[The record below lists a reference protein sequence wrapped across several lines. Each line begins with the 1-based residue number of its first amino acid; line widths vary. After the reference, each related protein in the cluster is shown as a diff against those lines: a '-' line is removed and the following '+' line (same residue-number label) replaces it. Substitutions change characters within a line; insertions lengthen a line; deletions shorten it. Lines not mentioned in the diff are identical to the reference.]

1 MNIKIKGE
9 TIMKFTMKTKRIIL
23 FLLFFLFLT
32 IQCVKVPDKIEMF
45 KYEASFDLFMAKVT
59 FTADSLFKSLVDDG
73 TISREVYP
81 DGDGIENWFV
91 FRDTVEIDTIAVEDQ
106 LAFDDFDPQSFTQ
119 SIDDITINPIE
130 KTISTELGNAE
141 LDNAGPISSSDV
153 KLIDIFPNLDILPNG
168 TTDTIPEDT
177 GIPAPIYRDI
187 NFDSFTEAT
196 FTSGQIEL
204 EIVNNL
210 VIELGAPLKV
220 YLLKTDLSY
229 IIGTDG
235 DTAKAEWNQEIMPGN
250 SSTETIPLAN
260 KTLPGELI
268 IKVVGVVCGSDSA
281 EIIVNVASKNSSF
294 KVNAEAKNLEVS
306 SAIADLPSQ
315 SIEDSTEVDMDI
327 SNSNKIQSAT
337 IKNGTL
343 EININNNLALDSKII
358 LILNNLKSPSDQ
370 SFSTDS
376 ITILG
381 NNNSNNSYNIEN
393 YKLEF
398 DDMDNPKVTY
408 KYSVRTL
415 SEDNVTINS
424 TDNVEVELSI
434 HGNNPTDPI
443 SFSQITGKF
452 SQDAITTIDS
462 IEIDE
467 ATKITNA
474 NFSSGKLT
482 MNIVNNLG
490 IAADINYQI
499 NEIVKDNGDTLNST
513 IHLDGSSIPVIDEIF
528 LDTYNMQFSDATI
541 GFPQIIHYTSSVQL
555 DASIIQTLFLDNDIS
570 VNFTMNNLDFSSV
583 EGIIDSMEIDI
594 DPISTSIED
603 IPEEMEGINFSN
615 IKMVINLQSG
625 INIPIWLNLKLAAFN
640 EENNDSAIIN
650 ISQNITANPIIDIP
664 NPENLINIF
673 PDSITVSGSALI
685 NGAGSIDINQ
695 KITGNLQYEL
705 PLEFSIGDS
714 VMVNIDNTE
723 IDSVKDLPEE
733 LSALLTAKIDNKFDF
748 GAEAQIY
755 FAKDT
760 LDFVNFFNDT
770 NKVHHLATFNI
781 APLDTSTNV
790 LSLSKS
796 NAELFK
802 EGGYMKYDI
811 LLKGRTDG
819 QPSTFLST
827 DSLIL
832 MLHGTATALIDI
844 DSLSQGGE

>member
-45 KYEASFDLFMAKVT
+45 KYEASFDLFMAKIT
-59 FTADSLFKSLVDDG
+59 FTADSLFKSLVEDG
-73 TISREVYP
+73 TISREIYP
-81 DGDGIENWFV
+81 NGDGVENWFV

-153 KLIDIFPNLDILPNG
+153 KLIDIFPNLDILPDG

-177 GIPAPIYRDI
+177 GIPAPIFRDI

-220 YLLKTDLSY
+220 YLLKTDSSY

-235 DTAKAEWNQEIMPGN
+235 DTAKAEWNQGIMPGN

-281 EIIVNVASKNSSF
+281 EIIVNDASKNSSF

-315 SIEDSTEVDMDI
+315 SIKDSTEVNMDI

-583 EGIIDSMEIDI
+583 EGIIDSMEIEI

-615 IKMVINLQSG
+615 IEMAINLQSG

>member
-1 MNIKIKGE
+1 
-9 TIMKFTMKTKRIIL
+9 MKFTMKTKRIIL
-23 FLLFFLFLT
+23 SLLFFLFLT

-153 KLIDIFPNLDILPNG
+153 KLIDILPNLSILPDG
-168 TTDTIPEDT
+168 TTDTIPENT

-210 VIELGAPLKV
+210 VIELGSPLKV
-220 YLLKTDLSY
+220 YLLKTDSSE

-235 DTAKAEWNQEIMPGN
+235 DTVKAEWNTGIMPGN
-250 SSTETIPLAN
+250 SSTESIPLAN

-281 EIIVNVASKNSSF
+281 EIIVNDASKNSSF

-315 SIEDSTEVDMDI
+315 SIEDSTEVNMDI

-358 LILNNLKSPSDQ
+358 LILNNLKSPTDQ
-370 SFSTDS
+370 PFSTDS
-376 ITILG
+376 ITIIG
-381 NNNSNNSYNIEN
+381 NNSSNNSYPIEN

-398 DDMDNPKVTY
+398 DDIDNPKVTY

-434 HGNNPTDPI
+434 HGSNSTDPI

-452 SQDAITTIDS
+452 SQDAITTTDS

-467 ATKITNA
+467 ATKLTNA

-499 NEIVKDNGDTLNST
+499 NEIVEDNGDTLNST

-541 GFPQIIHYTSSVQL
+541 GFNQIIHYTSSVQL
-555 DASIIQTLFLDNDIS
+555 DTAIIQTLFLDNDIS
-570 VNFTMNNLDFSSV
+570 VNFTMDNLDFSSV

-615 IKMVINLQSG
+615 IEMVINLQSD

-827 DSLIL
+827 DSLTL

>member
-45 KYEASFDLFMAKVT
+45 KYEASFDLFMAKIT
-59 FTADSLFKSLVDDG
+59 FTADSLFKSLVEDG
-73 TISREVYP
+73 TISREIYP
-81 DGDGIENWFV
+81 NGDGVENWFV

-153 KLIDIFPNLDILPNG
+153 KLIDIFPNLDILPDG

-177 GIPAPIYRDI
+177 GIPAPIFRDI

-235 DTAKAEWNQEIMPGN
+235 DTAKAEWNQGIMPGN

-281 EIIVNVASKNSSF
+281 EIIVNDASKNSSF

-315 SIEDSTEVDMDI
+315 SIKDSTEVNMDI

-555 DASIIQTLFLDNDIS
+555 DASIIQTLFLDNNIS

-583 EGIIDSMEIDI
+583 EGIIDSMEIEI

-615 IKMVINLQSG
+615 IEMAINLQSG

-695 KITGNLQYEL
+695 KITGNLKYEL

-811 LLKGRTDG
+811 LLKGRTDE

>member
-1 MNIKIKGE
+1 
-9 TIMKFTMKTKRIIL
+9 MKFTMKTKRIIL

-91 FRDTVEIDTIAVEDQ
+91 FRDTVEIDTFAVEDQ

-153 KLIDIFPNLDILPNG
+153 KLIDIFPDLSILLDG

-220 YLLKTDLSY
+220 YLLKTDSSY

-235 DTAKAEWNQEIMPGN
+235 DTAKAEWNQGIMPGN

-281 EIIVNVASKNSSF
+281 EIIVNDASKNSSF

-327 SNSNKIQSAT
+327 SNSNKIQSAI

-555 DASIIQTLFLDNDIS
+555 DASIIQTLFLDNHIS

-583 EGIIDSMEIDI
+583 EGIIDSMEIEI

-615 IKMVINLQSG
+615 IKMVINLQSD

>member
-45 KYEASFDLFMAKVT
+45 KYEASFDLFMAKIT
-59 FTADSLFKSLVDDG
+59 FTADSLFKSLVEDG
-73 TISREVYP
+73 TISREIYP
-81 DGDGIENWFV
+81 NGDGVENWFV

-153 KLIDIFPNLDILPNG
+153 KLIDIFPNLDILPDG

-177 GIPAPIYRDI
+177 GIPAPIFRDI

-220 YLLKTDLSY
+220 YLLKTDSSY

-235 DTAKAEWNQEIMPGN
+235 DTAKAEWNQGIMPGN

-281 EIIVNVASKNSSF
+281 EIIVNDASKNSSF

-555 DASIIQTLFLDNDIS
+555 DASIIQTLFLDNNIS

-583 EGIIDSMEIDI
+583 EGIIDSMEIEI

-615 IKMVINLQSG
+615 IEMAINLQSG

-811 LLKGRTDG
+811 LLKGRTDE

>member
-45 KYEASFDLFMAKVT
+45 KYEASFDLFMAKIT
-59 FTADSLFKSLVDDG
+59 FTADSLFKSLVEDG
-73 TISREVYP
+73 TISREIYP
-81 DGDGIENWFV
+81 NGDGVENWFV

-153 KLIDIFPNLDILPNG
+153 KLIDIFPDLSILPDEP
-168 TTDTIPEDT
+168 TDTIPEDT
-177 GIPAPIYRDI
+177 GIPAPIYRNI

-235 DTAKAEWNQEIMPGN
+235 DTAKAEWNQGIMPGN

-281 EIIVNVASKNSSF
+281 EIIVKDASKNSSF

-315 SIEDSTEVDMDI
+315 SIKDSTEVNMDI

-555 DASIIQTLFLDNDIS
+555 DASIIQTLFLDNNIS
-570 VNFTMNNLDFSSV
+570 VNFTMNDLDFSSV
-583 EGIIDSMEIDI
+583 EGIIDSMEIEI

-615 IKMVINLQSG
+615 IKMVINLQSD

>member
-1 MNIKIKGE
+1 
-9 TIMKFTMKTKRIIL
+9 MKFTMKTKRIIL

-45 KYEASFDLFMAKVT
+45 KYEASFDLFMAKIT
-59 FTADSLFKSLVDDG
+59 FTADSLFKSLVEDG
-73 TISREVYP
+73 TISREIYP
-81 DGDGIENWFV
+81 NGDGVENWFV

-153 KLIDIFPNLDILPNG
+153 KLIDIFPNLDILPDG

-177 GIPAPIYRDI
+177 GIPAPIFRDI

-235 DTAKAEWNQEIMPGN
+235 DTAKAEWNQGIMPGN

-281 EIIVNVASKNSSF
+281 EIIVNDASKNSSF

-315 SIEDSTEVDMDI
+315 SIKDSTEVNMDI

-555 DASIIQTLFLDNDIS
+555 DASIIQTLFLDNNIS

-583 EGIIDSMEIDI
+583 EGIIDSMEIEI

-615 IKMVINLQSG
+615 IEMVINLQSG

>member
-1 MNIKIKGE
+1 
-9 TIMKFTMKTKRIIL
+9 MKFTMKTKRIIL

-153 KLIDIFPNLDILPNG
+153 KLIDIFPDLSILPDG

-555 DASIIQTLFLDNDIS
+555 DASIIQTLFLDNNIS
-570 VNFTMNNLDFSSV
+570 VNFTMNDLDFSSV
-583 EGIIDSMEIDI
+583 EGIIDSMEIEI

-615 IKMVINLQSG
+615 IKMVINLQSD

-695 KITGNLQYEL
+695 KITGNLKYEL

>member
-1 MNIKIKGE
+1 
-9 TIMKFTMKTKRIIL
+9 
-23 FLLFFLFLT
+23 
-32 IQCVKVPDKIEMF
+32 
-45 KYEASFDLFMAKVT
+45 
-59 FTADSLFKSLVDDG
+59 
-73 TISREVYP
+73 
-81 DGDGIENWFV
+81 
-91 FRDTVEIDTIAVEDQ
+91 
-106 LAFDDFDPQSFTQ
+106 
-119 SIDDITINPIE
+119 
-130 KTISTELGNAE
+130 
-141 LDNAGPISSSDV
+141 
-153 KLIDIFPNLDILPNG
+153 
-168 TTDTIPEDT
+168 
-177 GIPAPIYRDI
+177 
-187 NFDSFTEAT
+187 
-196 FTSGQIEL
+196 
-204 EIVNNL
+204 
-210 VIELGAPLKV
+210 
-220 YLLKTDLSY
+220 
-229 IIGTDG
+229 
-235 DTAKAEWNQEIMPGN
+235 
-250 SSTETIPLAN
+250 
-260 KTLPGELI
+260 
-268 IKVVGVVCGSDSA
+268 
-281 EIIVNVASKNSSF
+281 
-294 KVNAEAKNLEVS
+294 
-306 SAIADLPSQ
+306 
-315 SIEDSTEVDMDI
+315 MDI
-327 SNSNKIQSAT
+327 SNLNKIQSAT

-434 HGNNPTDPI
+434 HGNNPTNPI

-555 DASIIQTLFLDNDIS
+555 DASIIQTLFLDNNIS
-570 VNFTMNNLDFSSV
+570 VNFTMNDLDFSSV
-583 EGIIDSMEIDI
+583 EGIIDSMEIEI

>member
-45 KYEASFDLFMAKVT
+45 KYEASFDLFMAKIT
-59 FTADSLFKSLVDDG
+59 FTADSLFKSLVEDG

-91 FRDTVEIDTIAVEDQ
+91 FRDTVEIDTIAIEDQ

-235 DTAKAEWNQEIMPGN
+235 DTAKAEWNQGIMPGN

-555 DASIIQTLFLDNDIS
+555 DASIIQTLFLDNNIS

-583 EGIIDSMEIDI
+583 EGIIDSMEIEI

-615 IKMVINLQSG
+615 IKMVINLQSD

>member
-45 KYEASFDLFMAKVT
+45 KYEASFDLFMAKIT
-59 FTADSLFKSLVDDG
+59 FTADSLFKSLVEDG
-73 TISREVYP
+73 TISREIYP
-81 DGDGIENWFV
+81 NGDGVENWFV

-153 KLIDIFPNLDILPNG
+153 KLIDIFPDLSILLDG

-177 GIPAPIYRDI
+177 GIPAPIYRNI

-235 DTAKAEWNQEIMPGN
+235 DTAKAEWNQGIMPGN

-281 EIIVNVASKNSSF
+281 EIIVNDASKNSSF

-555 DASIIQTLFLDNDIS
+555 DASIIQTLFLDNNIS

-583 EGIIDSMEIDI
+583 EGIIDSMEIEI

-615 IKMVINLQSG
+615 IKMVINLQSD

-811 LLKGRTDG
+811 LLKGRTDE

>member
-45 KYEASFDLFMAKVT
+45 KYEASFDLFMAKIT
-59 FTADSLFKSLVDDG
+59 FTADSLFKSLVEDG

-153 KLIDIFPNLDILPNG
+153 KLIDIFPNLSSLPDG
-168 TTDTIPEDT
+168 TTYTIPEDT

-220 YLLKTDLSY
+220 YLLKTDSSY

-235 DTAKAEWNQEIMPGN
+235 DTVKAEWNPGIMPGN

-281 EIIVNVASKNSSF
+281 EIIVNDASKNSSF

-555 DASIIQTLFLDNDIS
+555 DTSIIQTLYLDNTIS
-570 VNFTMNNLDFSSV
+570 INFTMEELDFSSV
-583 EGIIDSMEIDI
+583 EGIIDSMEIEI

-664 NPENLINIF
+664 DPENLINIF

>member
-1 MNIKIKGE
+1 
-9 TIMKFTMKTKRIIL
+9 MKFTMKTKRIIL

-153 KLIDIFPNLDILPNG
+153 KLIDIFPDLSILPDEP
-168 TTDTIPEDT
+168 TDTIPEDT
-177 GIPAPIYRDI
+177 GIPAPIYRNI

-235 DTAKAEWNQEIMPGN
+235 DTAKAEWNQGIMPGN

-281 EIIVNVASKNSSF
+281 EIIVNDASKNSSF

-555 DASIIQTLFLDNDIS
+555 DASIIQTLFLDNNIS
-570 VNFTMNNLDFSSV
+570 VNFTMNDLDFSSV
-583 EGIIDSMEIDI
+583 EGIIDSMEIEI

-615 IKMVINLQSG
+615 IKMVINLQSD

>member
-141 LDNAGPISSSDV
+141 LDNAGPISSLDV
-153 KLIDIFPNLDILPNG
+153 KLIDILPNLSILPDG
-168 TTDTIPEDT
+168 TTDTIPENT

-210 VIELGAPLKV
+210 VIELGSPLKV
-220 YLLKTDLSY
+220 YLLKTDSSE

-235 DTAKAEWNQEIMPGN
+235 DTVKAEWNTGIMPGN
-250 SSTETIPLAN
+250 SSTESIPLAN

-281 EIIVNVASKNSSF
+281 EIIVNDASKNSSF

-315 SIEDSTEVDMDI
+315 SIEDSTEVNMDI

-358 LILNNLKSPSDQ
+358 LILNNLKSPTDQ
-370 SFSTDS
+370 PFSTDS
-376 ITILG
+376 ITIIG
-381 NNNSNNSYNIEN
+381 NNSSNNSYPIEN

-398 DDMDNPKVTY
+398 DDIDNPKVTY

-434 HGNNPTDPI
+434 HGSNSTDPI

-452 SQDAITTIDS
+452 SQDAITTTDS

-499 NEIVKDNGDTLNST
+499 NEIVEDNGDTLNST

-541 GFPQIIHYTSSVQL
+541 GFNQIIHYTSSVQL
-555 DASIIQTLFLDNDIS
+555 DTAIIQTLFLDNDIS
-570 VNFTMNNLDFSSV
+570 VNFTMDNLDFSSV

-615 IKMVINLQSG
+615 IEMVINLQSD

-695 KITGNLQYEL
+695 KITGNLKYEL

-723 IDSVKDLPEE
+723 IDSVEDIPEE

-827 DSLIL
+827 DSLTL

>member
-1 MNIKIKGE
+1 
-9 TIMKFTMKTKRIIL
+9 MKFTMKTKRIIL

-45 KYEASFDLFMAKVT
+45 KYEASFDLFMAKIT
-59 FTADSLFKSLVDDG
+59 FTADSLFKSLVEDG

-153 KLIDIFPNLDILPNG
+153 KLIDIFPDLSILPDEP
-168 TTDTIPEDT
+168 TDTIPEDT

-235 DTAKAEWNQEIMPGN
+235 DTAKAEWNQGIMPGN

-281 EIIVNVASKNSSF
+281 EIIVNDASKNSSF

-424 TDNVEVELSI
+424 TDNVEVKLSI

-555 DASIIQTLFLDNDIS
+555 DASIIQTLFLDNNIS

-583 EGIIDSMEIDI
+583 EGIIDSMEIEI

-615 IKMVINLQSG
+615 IKMVINLQSD

>member
-45 KYEASFDLFMAKVT
+45 KYEASFDLFMAKIT
-59 FTADSLFKSLVDDG
+59 FTADSLFKSLVEDG

-235 DTAKAEWNQEIMPGN
+235 DTAKAEWNQGIMPGN

-281 EIIVNVASKNSSF
+281 EIIVNYDSKNSSF

-583 EGIIDSMEIDI
+583 EGIIDSMEIEI

-615 IKMVINLQSG
+615 IEMAINLQSG

-811 LLKGRTDG
+811 LLKGRTDE

>member
-1 MNIKIKGE
+1 
-9 TIMKFTMKTKRIIL
+9 MKFTMKTKRIIL

-45 KYEASFDLFMAKVT
+45 KYEASFDLFMAKIT
-59 FTADSLFKSLVDDG
+59 FTADSLFKSLVEDG
-73 TISREVYP
+73 TISREIYP
-81 DGDGIENWFV
+81 NGDGVENWFV

-153 KLIDIFPNLDILPNG
+153 KLIDIFPNLDILPDG

-177 GIPAPIYRDI
+177 GIPAPIFRDI

-235 DTAKAEWNQEIMPGN
+235 DTAKAEWNQGIMPGN

-281 EIIVNVASKNSSF
+281 EIIVNDASKNSSF

-315 SIEDSTEVDMDI
+315 SIKDSTEVNMDI

-555 DASIIQTLFLDNDIS
+555 DASIIQTLFLDNNIS

-583 EGIIDSMEIDI
+583 EGIIDSMEIEI

-615 IKMVINLQSG
+615 IEMAINLQSG

-811 LLKGRTDG
+811 LLKGRTDE

>member
-45 KYEASFDLFMAKVT
+45 KYEASFDLFMAKIT
-59 FTADSLFKSLVDDG
+59 FTADSLFKSLVEDG
-73 TISREVYP
+73 TISREIYP
-81 DGDGIENWFV
+81 NGDGVENWFV

-153 KLIDIFPNLDILPNG
+153 KLIDIFPDLSILLDG

-220 YLLKTDLSY
+220 YLLKTDSSY

-235 DTAKAEWNQEIMPGN
+235 DTAKAEWNQGIMPGN

-281 EIIVNVASKNSSF
+281 EIIVNDASKNSSF

-415 SEDNVTINS
+415 SKDNVTINS

-555 DASIIQTLFLDNDIS
+555 DASIIQTLFLDNNIS

-583 EGIIDSMEIDI
+583 EGIIDSMEIEI

-615 IKMVINLQSG
+615 IEMAINLQSG